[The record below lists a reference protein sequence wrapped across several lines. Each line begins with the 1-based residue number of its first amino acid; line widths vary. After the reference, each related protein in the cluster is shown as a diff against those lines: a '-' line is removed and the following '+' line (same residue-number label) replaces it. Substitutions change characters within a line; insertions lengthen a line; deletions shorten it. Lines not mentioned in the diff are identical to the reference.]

1 MSNVLSALQHIDVAA
16 VSYQEWV
23 NVGMALKAEGFDW
36 TVWDDW
42 SRNDPRYHPGECQR
56 KWATFRG
63 SATPITG
70 GSIVQMAK
78 DYGWTPCS
86 EGAALDWNDTIMDD
100 GDNFNQYTAP
110 DTWNPAQELITYLET
125 LFDKDDF
132 VGYVTNENAPYAVC
146 VLVENGGSGGGVA
159 APLARKTL
167 KKAIS
172 LGL

>member
-100 GDNFNQYTAP
+100 GDSFNQYTAP

-132 VGYVTNENAPYAVC
+132 KDSDRSWCSYIY
-146 VLVENGGSGGGVA
+146 NG
-159 APLARKTL
+159 
-167 KKAIS
+167 
-172 LGL
+172 